1 MATRSFREVT
11 TLQSRFGISHSLP
24 VGPRAAAAP
33 QSPDTAIRFD
43 VCKLTRPK
51 LFLAAMIAVCV
62 SGTSRQVFQ
71 GTLSHRVS
79 CFLRFIFWLA
89 SGQCLA
95 VMRGHRAAV
104 LSLYFDEDRVVSAGM
119 DMEIRVWDFEGAC
132 RMTLSGHQSGISS
145 VQFDARFN
153 VIFSGAFDGELRFW
167 DLNTGELLETID
179 WIHSEGHRQAIRF
192 VPFGSLS
199 LCIEQKYSLRLISR
213 NLQTNAHR
221 IITASDDKTMKV
233 WDIQTR
239 RRLLTIKCHD
249 DGVTCLSFN
258 DRYIVSGS
266 FDETVRLLDFGAC

>member
-179 WIHSEGHRQAIRF
+179 WIHSEGHRQAIR
-192 VPFGSLS
+192 
-199 LCIEQKYSLRLISR
+199 